1 MHSYHKKKSKTRFKF
16 SSYLRMIIAT
26 ILAFVIAF
34 LPTDTFGIEGLN
46 AVQQRVIAIF
56 VFAAIMWLTEA
67 IPSWCTSVL
76 IIVVMLFTISD
87 KGLTPFMG
95 VEDAIYVQFLIN
107 PTELKLAIRP
117 CEEGARDAVRWCN
130 VREDKRKSRQIT
142 CKPLAEKLFALMD
155 WEAVYS
161 YRFQG
166 MKIDY
171 DGEIY
176 YMFDLSGSEPY
187 LPRRRDPETGK
198 VIPSQ
203 TIVREDWKDSFGMN
217 FAEHEASQKID
228 LMQGYVTAAVTEDA
242 PIVTAEIK

>member
-1 MHSYHKKKSKTRFKF
+1 MGSKGKF
-16 SSYLRMIIAT
+16 GKWVIITLEAYWGGVANLAHNLYARAGLADSEAVTAEYL
-26 ILAFVIAF
+26 
-34 LPTDTFGIEGLN
+34 
-46 AVQQRVIAIF
+46 
-56 VFAAIMWLTEA
+56 
-67 IPSWCTSVL
+67 L
-76 IIVVMLFTISD
+76 ITYGMEFR
-87 KGLTPFMG
+87 K
-95 VEDAIYVQFLIN
+95 ACA
-107 PTELKLAIRP
+107 ELKLVTIYV
-117 CEEGARDAVRWCN
+117 EGAVGSLLSLNGILRKTVCIYGEEITHAGTLEFQITGNAVKTHNVNYVLLNRAEYPL

>member
-1 MHSYHKKKSKTRFKF
+1 MEQQTQWTRPGYRPNYSGGTPPLQVGSMNRSFSQTITPELSRAERLEAQRLAEQSKFD
-16 SSYLRMIIAT
+16 
-26 ILAFVIAF
+26 
-34 LPTDTFGIEGLN
+34 PN
-46 AVQQRVIAIF
+46 
-56 VFAAIMWLTEA
+56 
-67 IPSWCTSVL
+67 
-76 IIVVMLFTISD
+76 
-87 KGLTPFMG
+87 
-95 VEDAIYVQFLIN
+95 
-107 PTELKLAIRP
+107 
-117 CEEGARDAVRWCN
+117 RWCN

-166 MKIDY
+166 MKIDHG
-171 DGEIY
+171 GEIY

-203 TIVREDWKDSFGMN
+203 TIVPEEWKNSFGMN

-228 LMQGYVTAAVTEDA
+228 LMQGYVTAGVTEDG
-242 PIVTAEIK
+242 PIIAAEIK

>member
-1 MHSYHKKKSKTRFKF
+1 MEQQTQWTRPGYRPNYNGGTPPPQMGTMNRPFAQTVTPELSRAERLEAQRLAEQSRFDPNAYQVVRREFIANRFCQSMTIRNKS
-16 SSYLRMIIAT
+16 I
-26 ILAFVIAF
+26 
-34 LPTDTFGIEGLN
+34 TFNN
-46 AVQQRVIAIF
+46 A
-56 VFAAIMWLTEA
+56 
-67 IPSWCTSVL
+67 C
-76 IIVVMLFTISD
+76 ISA
-87 KGLTPFMG
+87 L
-95 VEDAIYVQFLIN
+95 EDAIYVQFLIN